1 MLSPIYLATEGLDD
15 EAVARK
21 ICSVLSISV
30 AYSYPAGGKSKLDPK
45 IKAHNKAAAISP
57 WFVLRDLDGDAAC
70 PAGLLQELVT
80 NPADQ
85 LLLRIPVRAIE
96 SWLLADA
103 GSAASFLKIA
113 STLVPRDPDALGNPK
128 QELVNLARRSRSRSI
143 RASMVP
149 PEGFSV
155 PIGPEY
161 TARLIEYA
169 RLHWDPLRAAERSES
184 LRRCLAALRRLYGL

>member
-1 MLSPIYLATEGLDD
+1 MLAPICLATEGLDD

-30 AYSYPAGGKSKLDPK
+30 ATSYPAGGKSKLDPK
-45 IKAHNKAAAISP
+45 IKAYNKAAAISP
-57 WFVLRDLDGDAAC
+57 WLVLRDLDGDAAC
-70 PAGLLQELVT
+70 PAGLLQELVRS
-80 NPADQ
+80 PSDQ
-85 LLLRIPVRAIE
+85 
-96 SWLLADA
+96 LLADA
-103 GSAASFLKIA
+103 NSAASFLKVA

-155 PIGPEY
+155 TIAPEY
-161 TARLIEYA
+161 TVRGGT
-169 RLHWDPLRAAERSES
+169 R
-184 LRRCLAALRRLYGL
+184 